1 MFNLMLLLDIAEGR
15 PGMLVPVFSS
25 DKTNMP
31 YVQQMDEY
39 LLVKD
44 IIPFLEYENYTTLP
58 AERALSVSLGEK
70 GVIAF
75 RSADD
80 AIICGDFQDVLA
92 YVRDHVDLLT
102 KDPLLK
108 MQRNRINPLSCSRL
122 MRIGEKFAA
131 RSLATQIRANSR
143 SILSCSFFRSKSEF
157 GERSIALTRITQKAV
172 IRGLGVPAAT

>member
-1 MFNLMLLLDIAEGR
+1 
-15 PGMLVPVFSS
+15 MLVPVFSS

-108 MQRNRINPLSCSRL
+108 QLTNRIR
-122 MRIGEKFAA
+122 
-131 RSLATQIRANSR
+131 
-143 SILSCSFFRSKSEF
+143 
-157 GERSIALTRITQKAV
+157 
-172 IRGLGVPAAT
+172 